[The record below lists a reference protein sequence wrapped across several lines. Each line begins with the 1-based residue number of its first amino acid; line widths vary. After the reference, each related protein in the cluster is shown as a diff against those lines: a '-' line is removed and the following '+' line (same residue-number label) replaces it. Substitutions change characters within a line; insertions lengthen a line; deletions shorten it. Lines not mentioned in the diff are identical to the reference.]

1 MSMFLLSLS
10 SSFCHQM
17 YFYICCFYNLRIT
30 SAAGAWM
37 KHTFDALYDA
47 AGLNLTDP
55 TVIASR
61 ENGWFRAWGSF
72 LCLTSLQYL
81 PDTLSKLMIWFMRTV
96 ERMISSKTGTLP
108 PTRPVLPPCGFT
120 ARFLSWQYL
129 EEKRFLKSYAF

>member
-1 MSMFLLSLS
+1 MK
-10 SSFCHQM
+10 Q
-17 YFYICCFYNLRIT
+17 T
-30 SAAGAWM
+30 SD
-37 KHTFDALYDA
+37 TPYDA
-47 AGLNLTDP
+47 AGLNLADP
-55 TVIASR
+55 AVIGSQ

-120 ARFLSWQYL
+120 ARFLS
-129 EEKRFLKSYAF
+129 